1 MLVDRLTRFATQSIV
16 LCAGARQREIVERG
30 VRELR
35 LARGRLFG
43 SAPEALAGAARAFVA
58 LEVNGSPRDVA
69 LSIAG
74 VPPDQTVIPWDDAT
88 IGGFSATR
96 MLSESARRRIGARL
110 PQLWPPGP
118 YALATAAAK
127 VVEAIAGRS
136 RVITSCFVAPD
147 DSSGR
152 RTRAAALPVR
162 LDAGGLAA
170 VVLPELNAR
179 DRVALENAML
189 L

>member
-1 MLVDRLTRFATQSIV
+1 M
-16 LCAGARQREIVERG
+16 
-30 VRELR
+30 
-35 LARGRLFG
+35 
-43 SAPEALAGAARAFVA
+43 
-58 LEVNGSPRDVA
+58 
-69 LSIAG
+69 
-74 VPPDQTVIPWDDAT
+74 
-88 IGGFSATR
+88 
-96 MLSESARRRIGARL
+96 
-110 PQLWPPGP
+110 
-118 YALATAAAK
+118 
-127 VVEAIAGRS
+127 
-136 RVITSCFVAPD
+136 ITSCFVAPD